1 MLKVF
6 LKKRWPMLLGVV
18 VGAIGGFLYWRY
30 VGCASGGCPIT
41 SSPVN
46 SSLWG
51 AVVGGLLGS
60 IFQPRARKKES
71 Q

>member
-30 VGCASGGCPIT
+30 VGCDSGGCPIT

-51 AVVGGLLGS
+51 AVLGGLLGS
-60 IFQPRARKKES
+60 IFQPRSLKKDH